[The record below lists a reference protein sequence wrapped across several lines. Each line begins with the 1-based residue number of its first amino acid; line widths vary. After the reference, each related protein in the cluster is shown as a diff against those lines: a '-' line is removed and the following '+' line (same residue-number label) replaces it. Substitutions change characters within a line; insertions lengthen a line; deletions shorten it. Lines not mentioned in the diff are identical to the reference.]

1 MLLLLRDEESE
12 SEGSEA
18 GNNGEVDNLEEAG
31 GTQLLQVGERDVVVK
46 CPGAIGI
53 VLELS
58 GSGGS
63 EATVTVLEMRK
74 RCISC

>member
-31 GTQLLQVGERDVVVK
+31 GTQLLQVGEGDVVVK

-58 GSGGS
+58 GS